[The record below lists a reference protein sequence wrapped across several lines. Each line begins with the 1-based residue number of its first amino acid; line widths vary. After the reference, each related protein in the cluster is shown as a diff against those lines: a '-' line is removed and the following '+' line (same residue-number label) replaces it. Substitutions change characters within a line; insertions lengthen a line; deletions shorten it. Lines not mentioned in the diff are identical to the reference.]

1 MTGSREPLSQ
11 PSSRHGE
18 ARQPLPL
25 TFLRLTSR
33 ERPVRL
39 SKQTSSTLE
48 GGGHRKPARAGAKP
62 GLVGFRRLRVTSCP
76 PIQCACGAILV
87 RKPRPR
93 EQGRRF
99 CGKERVISPAPN
111 LGALRG
117 GAQQRWVWKRQLA
130 GSDQGGA
137 FLPQNTLSYAT
148 LRAILITW

>member
-99 CGKERVISPAPN
+99 CGKERVISPAPI
-111 LGALRG
+111 LGVLRG
-117 GAQQRWVWKRQLA
+117 APADGVGRDGAAARARGKAFPRKMQTQV
-130 GSDQGGA
+130 GGI
-137 FLPQNTLSYAT
+137 PVGY
-148 LRAILITW
+148 